1 MNSKEVVKKIRSI
14 FRRMRF
20 AQIYSLN
27 DVCPID
33 SLVRIDEEI
42 YDCDKCILADTI
54 NTVRREG
61 DVRDVMC
68 PTVMKR
74 ECRVLR

>member
-1 MNSKEVVKKIRSI
+1 MNNEVVKKIRSI

-20 AQIYSLN
+20 AQFYSLN
-27 DVCPID
+27 DVCPIG
-33 SLVRIDEEI
+33 SLVRLEER
-42 YDCDKCILADTI
+42 YDCSKCVLLDTI

-68 PTVMKR
+68 PMVMKR
-74 ECRVLR
+74 ECKVLR